1 MSRSNFQMNPQ
12 ADLYTKVMLGH
23 VFSHRDDIWVTKTIL
38 CTWYIIK
45 TTGRKFKT
53 NKDGIHML
61 DSNLT
66 LSKFWRYSLL
76 GHYAVRGNN
85 KGDTC
90 RFSVWFPCG
99 SETQI
104 LKGSHFVFL
113 RGGWLEI
120 CKQDDLA
127 GIANRLPWSSSVYI
141 TLAASL
147 KMLVRCDSPGML
159 SLKVSSIGDL
169 LNLSNGQDTEIIKVL
184 IRSKRKCWI

>member
-1 MSRSNFQMNPQ
+1 MSRSNFQPNPV
-12 ADLYTKVMLGH
+12 ANLYTKVMLGH

-45 TTGRKFKT
+45 TTGRKIK
-53 NKDGIHML
+53 
-61 DSNLT
+61 T

-85 KGDTC
+85 KRDTC

-113 RGGWLEI
+113 GGGWLEI

-159 SLKVSSIGDL
+159 SLKVSRIGDL